1 MAGPSDAHGAQA
13 AFDARGVMQA
23 RSAVLA
29 RIRAAL
35 GPDPAPVPVPR
46 DYAVSTELTHAEVLD
61 RFVERVEDYRATVTR
76 VADATAVA
84 EVIATLLA
92 PLTPGDPAPAAPGGA
107 AGTVTVVVPHD
118 LDRSWLPGG
127 LDVLADAA
135 TDPLPVADLDTAHAV
150 VTAAA
155 VGIAETG
162 TVVLDGGTGQGRRAA
177 TLVPD
182 VHVLV
187 VPAEQVVAT
196 VPEGVRRLD
205 PTRPQTWIS
214 GPSATSDIELDRVE
228 GVHGPRTLH
237 VILIG

>member
-13 AFDARGVMQA
+13 ASDARGVM
-23 RSAVLA
+23 LA

-35 GPDPAPVPVPR
+35 GPDPASVTVPR
-46 DYAVSTELTHAEVLD
+46 DYAVRTDLTHAEVLD

-76 VADATAVA
+76 APDATAVA

-92 PLTPGDPAPAAPGGA
+92 PLTPGDPAQADPDDA
-107 AGTVTVVVPHD
+107 AGPVTVVVPHD
-118 LDRSWLPGG
+118 LDRSWLPDG